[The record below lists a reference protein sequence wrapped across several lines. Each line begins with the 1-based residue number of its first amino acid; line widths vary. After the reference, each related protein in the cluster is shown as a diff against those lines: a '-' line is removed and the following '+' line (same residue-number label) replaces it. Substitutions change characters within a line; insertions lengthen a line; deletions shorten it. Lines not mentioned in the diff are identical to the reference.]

1 MVKTKRIRRT
11 PEEARELIL
20 DAAQT
25 LLKERGPDSVRLKTI
40 AAEVGISHGTVAYHF
55 KTAAELKA
63 TLQRRISRDIRQ
75 DLLAGLSVAGEA
87 PADGLFETALAAMS
101 APERAPLLAWL
112 IATGHPPFPDASE
125 RGLERIAASLADRA
139 SLPLEQVKPLVL
151 LAVLAMFGDSLVGD
165 SVRARLGLSATAAAR
180 ADFRQWLIK
189 LVSGE
194 LRRGARSE
202 ASETSPD

>member
-1 MVKTKRIRRT
+1 MKTDT
-11 PEEARELIL
+11 
-20 DAAQT
+20 
-25 LLKERGPDSVRLKTI
+25 
-40 AAEVGISHGTVAYHF
+40 
-55 KTAAELKA
+55 
-63 TLQRRISRDIRQ
+63 
-75 DLLAGLSVAGEA
+75 
-87 PADGLFETALAAMS
+87 
-101 APERAPLLAWL
+101 
-112 IATGHPPFPDASE
+112 SE

-165 SVRARLGLSATAAAR
+165 SVRARLGLPATEAAR